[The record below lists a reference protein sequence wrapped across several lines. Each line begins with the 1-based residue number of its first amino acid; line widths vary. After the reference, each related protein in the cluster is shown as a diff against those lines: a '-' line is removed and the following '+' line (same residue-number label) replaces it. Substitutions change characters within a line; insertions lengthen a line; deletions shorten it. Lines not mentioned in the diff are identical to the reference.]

1 MMNRKDNAFTQPLR
15 AGAGFTLI
23 ELLLVAVLLA
33 VVAGLSVPNLSKL
46 YSTFQFRTAA
56 RHISY
61 LMRYAQSLAI
71 IHQKEYRLCFSVDRA
86 EYWLEEEAGV
96 EDPAGVD
103 RIDGEKNFQRIKG
116 SKGRIFVLPKDLVLK
131 IQNDTL
137 LFYPDAT
144 MDKAE
149 ILLINSTQK
158 EIIISTQERRGQIDI
173 FTPFASE

>member
-1 MMNRKDNAFTQPLR
+1 MILKRHA
-15 AGAGFTLI
+15 FTLI

-46 YSTFQFRTAA
+46 YSSFQFRAAA

-71 IHQKEYRLCFSVDRA
+71 IHQKEYRICFSADRA

-96 EDPAGVD
+96 KDPTALD

-116 SKGRIFVLPKDLVLK
+116 SKGHIFVLPNDLVLK
-131 IQNDTL
+131 IQNETL

-149 ILLINSTQK
+149 IILSNSTEK

-173 FTPFASE
+173 FTPSASE